1 MAISLRLNPDDT
13 ELIKAYAAMNGM
25 SVSEL
30 VRRSVIERI
39 EDEYDLK
46 AYDEAMEEYKK
57 NPVTYSHEEVA
68 RMLDL
73 D

>member
-13 ELIKAYAAMNGM
+13 ELIKAYAQMNGM

-46 AYDEAMEEYKK
+46 AYEEAMAEYKK
-57 NPVTYSHEEVA
+57 NPVTFSHEDVA
-68 RMLDL
+68 RMLEL

>member
-1 MAISLRLNPDDT
+1 MTISLRLNPDDS
-13 ELIKAYAAMNGM
+13 ELVKAYAQMNGM
-25 SVSEL
+25 SVSEF

-46 AYDEAMEEYKK
+46 AYEEAMAEYKK
-57 NPVTYSHEEVA
+57 NPVTFSHEDVA
-68 RMLDL
+68 RMLEL

>member
-1 MAISLRLNPDDT
+1 MAISLRLNEDDT
-13 ELIKAYAAMNGM
+13 NLIKAYAALNGI

-39 EDEYDLK
+39 EEEYDLK
-46 AYDEAMEEYKK
+46 AYDEAMAEHKN

-68 RMLDL
+68 RMLEL
-73 D
+73 E